1 MISNK
6 EKLIIIIHE
15 IYGITDSLIFLK
27 QKLESQGFTVLLPC
41 LYSDCYS
48 GSDEFLSYT
57 KFYEEVGLDKAT
69 KQIEKIISENTE
81 YEISIIG
88 FSIGAT
94 IAWLLSED
102 ARVHQIIGVY
112 GSKIRDYQH
121 INPIVKTSLFFCNEN
136 AFDVDLLI
144 SNLSNKNNVAITK
157 LNANHGFYSN
167 YQDNI
172 TLIDDLDNRIF
183 SLLN

>member
-1 MISNK
+1 M
-6 EKLIIIIHE
+6 
-15 IYGITDSLIFLK
+15 
-27 QKLESQGFTVLLPC
+27 LPC
-41 LYSDCYS
+41 LYSDFYS
-48 GSDEFLSYT
+48 GSDEFLSYI

-102 ARVHQIIGVY
+102 TRVHQIIGVY

-121 INPIVKTSLFFCNEN
+121 INPIVNTSLFFCNEN
-136 AFDVDLLI
+136 AFDVNLLI
-144 SNLSNKNNVAITK
+144 SNLSNKDNVVVAK

-172 TLIDDLDNRIF
+172 TLIEDLDNRIF